1 MDLATDG
8 GQRFALFGATAG
20 LKSGE
25 RVRGVGSRHKKL
37 NGITARR
44 SIVVEKVEK
53 DYGACPVAP
62 VP

>member
-25 RVRGVGSRHKKL
+25 R
-37 NGITARR
+37 
-44 SIVVEKVEK
+44 
-53 DYGACPVAP
+53 
-62 VP
+62 